1 MPRANIEEIR
11 SHFAKLMAA
20 ASGSNDPR
28 LERIFELVPREAFM
42 GPGPWQI
49 RAGHSYVETPSND
62 PAYLYQ
68 NVLVA
73 LDSERQINNGEPFLH
88 ARWLGLVAPQAGETV
103 THIGG
108 GTGYYS
114 AILSMLVLP
123 EGTVAAYEID
133 EKLAVRARYNLRPFE
148 NVTLVGESAV
158 STSLP
163 PSDLIYVNAGTVEPP
178 VSWLEALKP
187 GGRLIVPL
195 CQAQRAGVAMLI
207 TRRSSGFEAKP
218 IMPVWFIPCVGA
230 SETAAGVSEPDMAK
244 AWNIQSV
251 HIARIRAPDH
261 TSLIEGKHIWFS
273 SAAIER

>member
-1 MPRANIEEIR
+1 MPRADIEEIR
-11 SHFAKLMAA
+11 SFFAKLMAA

-49 RAGHSYVETPSND
+49 RAGQTYVETPSDN

-73 LDSERQINNGEPFLH
+73 LDAERQINNGEPFLH
-88 ARWLGLVAPQAGETV
+88 ARWLGLAAPQAGETV
-103 THIGG
+103 THIGA

-123 EGTVAAYEID
+123 EGAVMAYEID
-133 EKLAVRARYNLRPFE
+133 ERLAERARYNLKPFE
-148 NVTLVGESAV
+148 NVSLVGDSAV

-163 PSDLIYVNAGTVEPP
+163 PSDLIYVNAGIVEPP
-178 VSWLEALKP
+178 VNWLEALKP

-195 CQAQRAGVAMLI
+195 CQPQKAGVAMLI
-207 TRRSSGFEAKP
+207 TKRSGGFEAKP
-218 IMPVWFIPCVGA
+218 VMPVWFIPCIGA
-230 SETAAGVSEPDMAK
+230 SEIAANIGEPDMAK
-244 AWNIQSV
+244 AWNIRSV
-251 HIARIRAPDH
+251 HYTKLRAPDD
-261 TSLIEGKHIWFS
+261 TLVIEGKHIWFS
-273 SAAIER
+273 SEAIER